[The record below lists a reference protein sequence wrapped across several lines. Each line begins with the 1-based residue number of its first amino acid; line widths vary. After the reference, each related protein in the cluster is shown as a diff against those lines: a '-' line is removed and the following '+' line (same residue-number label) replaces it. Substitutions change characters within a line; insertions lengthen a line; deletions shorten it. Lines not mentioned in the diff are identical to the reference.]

1 MTVQG
6 HDEFKLWFGMA
17 IAGLAVAIIVWLL
30 IFWSIA
36 MYRKKKGDDDT
47 PPKQTRE
54 HLPLEVIYT
63 TIPIIIVGVIFYFTV
78 VTENEIDAVPPA
90 AETVHVLAFR
100 WGWQFTYA
108 NGDNV
113 PQHVVIRTAAEPKLL
128 AGNPKS
134 SQYPQLV
141 LPLGERTKIV
151 LTSNDVVHSFYVPQF
166 NFDRMALPGFTNR
179 FEFTPTRIGVYDAPV
194 QHVLRPLS
202 LRDVVQRARRV
213 EGRLRELDQSR
224 ADDAS
229 RGRNG
234 VMTLVAERPQ
244 VATPEP
250 HEPEHGPIGDHEVDH
265 LDRSQGDRKELPHHL
280 VPLLFDGGLVRDDHA
295 HATHLS

>member
-1 MTVQG
+1 MRRAFIPIGIVAGALILGGCKVPTFGAFRGATVQG
-6 HDEFKLWFGMA
+6 HDEFKLWFGMV
-17 IAGLAVAIIVWLL
+17 IAGLVVAIIVWLL
-30 IFWSIA
+30 IFWSVA
-36 MYRKKKGDDDT
+36 MYRKKKGDDT

-108 NGDNV
+108 NGHNV

-179 FEFTPTRIGVYDAPV
+179 FEFTPTRIGVYDAQCNTYCGLYHSEMLFSV
-194 QHVLRPLS
+194 R
-202 LRDVVQRARRV
+202 VVSKGAF
-213 EGRLRELDQSR
+213 
-224 ADDAS
+224 AS
-229 RGRNG
+229 WISHEQ
-234 VMTLVAERPQ
+234 TTQAAQ
-244 VATPEP
+244 ATA
-250 HEPEHGPIGDHEVDH
+250 
-265 LDRSQGDRKELPHHL
+265 S
-280 VPLLFDGGLVRDDHA
+280 
-295 HATHLS
+295 